1 MLRTL
6 IVVSALFA
14 VPALAQGAE
23 EKAVLQAMVEW
34 CAAAQKSDAAALE
47 RILLDDYTLTNS
59 KGQISTKADDI
70 AEAKKVDPQYELLEN
85 RDMKVRIH
93 GNTAVVTGRTVV
105 KGLSGGKAFSA
116 NFQFTDT
123 LIKVQGKWRPL
134 ASHVSRV
141 GD

>member
-1 MLRTL
+1 MLRTF
-6 IVVSALFA
+6 VVLNILCA

-59 KGQISTKADDI
+59 QGKISTKADDL
-70 AEAKKVDPQYELLEN
+70 AEAKKVDPKYEVLEN
-85 RDMKVRIH
+85 RDMKVRIY
-93 GNTAVVTGRTVV
+93 GNSAVVTGRTRV
-105 KGLSGGKAFSA
+105 KGVSGGQAFSA
-116 NFQFTDT
+116 DFQFTDT

-134 ASHVSRV
+134 ASHVSRMA
-141 GD
+141 D